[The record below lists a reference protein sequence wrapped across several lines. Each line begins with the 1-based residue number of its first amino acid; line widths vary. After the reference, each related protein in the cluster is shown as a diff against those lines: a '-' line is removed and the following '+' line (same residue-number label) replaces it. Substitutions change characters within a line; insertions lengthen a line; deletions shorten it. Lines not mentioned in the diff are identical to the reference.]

1 MIARMI
7 GAMRPRLPGALC
19 GGVRS
24 TMACIPVAARSAR
37 TRRQQAGFTLV
48 EVIVAIA
55 ILSIALGSLMAMI
68 GNALRQ
74 AGQADRMAEAGALA
88 QSLLARLGPEL
99 PLGERQDSGQFA
111 DGFHWRL
118 NSQRFGDAG
127 DQLQWPMSAYKVSVE
142 VGWHDGFRERSL
154 VLTTLRLGPKEAS
167 R

>member
-1 MIARMI
+1 MITRVVSATGRPLAEALRGSIRLALARVGI
-7 GAMRPRLPGALC
+7 RRTRIRPR
-19 GGVRS
+19 
-24 TMACIPVAARSAR
+24 
-37 TRRQQAGFTLV
+37 QAGFTLV

-74 AGQADRMAEAGALA
+74 TGQADRMAEASALA

-99 PLGERQDSGQFA
+99 PLGERQDTGQFA
-111 DGFHWRL
+111 DGFRWRL
-118 NSQRFGDAG
+118 SSQRFGDAG
-127 DQLQWPMSAYKVSVE
+127 DQQQWPMSAYKVSVE

-154 VLTTLRLGPKEAS
+154 VLTTLRLGPKEPS